1 MSPVALRRLLSEAKK
16 QFDII
21 IVDTGP
27 ILASIEASLICAAA
41 DRTILAVARNQQR
54 PLVER
59 SIGHLQAIGA
69 NLAGVVFNRAQ
80 AKDFEKSMS
89 GLALR
94 SRPAPG
100 NPAAAGNGPNGVAVA
115 KAVAGSF
122 KRAG

>member
-1 MSPVALRRLLSEAKK
+1 M
-16 QFDII
+16 
-21 IVDTGP
+21 
-27 ILASIEASLICAAA
+27 
-41 DRTILAVARNQQR
+41 ARNQQR

-69 NLAGVVFNRAQ
+69 SLAGVVFNRAQ
-80 AKDFEKSMS
+80 ARDFEKSMS

-94 SRPAPG
+94 SRPAAG
-100 NPAAAGNGPNGVAVA
+100 NPGRRPELRPTPSVA

>member
-1 MSPVALRRLLSEAKK
+1 VALRRLLSEAKK
-16 QFDII
+16 HFDLI

-27 ILASIEASLICAAA
+27 ILGSIEASLVCAAA

-54 PLVER
+54 PLVEK
-59 SIGHLQAIGA
+59 SIQHLQAIGA
-69 NLAGVVFNRAQ
+69 QLAGVVFNRAQ
-80 AKDFEKSMS
+80 ARDFERSMS

-94 SRPAPG
+94 SRPLPG
-100 NPAAAGNGPNGVAVA
+100 SMNATPGQSTAA